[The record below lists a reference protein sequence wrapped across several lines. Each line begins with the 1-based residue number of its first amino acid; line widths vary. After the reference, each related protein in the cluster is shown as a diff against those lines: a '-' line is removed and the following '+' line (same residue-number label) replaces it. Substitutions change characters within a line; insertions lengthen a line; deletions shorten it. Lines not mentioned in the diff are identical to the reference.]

1 MRKVQA
7 GISALGS
14 PAAAPKPSGPA
25 GEDSELHYQGLG
37 PGISMTLSGGRPRA
51 GAGGWTPRLLVLVL

>member
-14 PAAAPKPSGPA
+14 PAAPKPSGPA

-37 PGISMTLSGGRPRA
+37 PGISMTFQGADRGRAP
-51 GAGGWTPRLLVLVL
+51 GAGLLGS